1 MNGFARISL
10 LSIAIGC
17 QSKMDE
23 ATVRST
29 FEAAFKEHNPTEG
42 QYGWE
47 LVGKGQWFKGSMF
60 STECLKE
67 NMLAYPDL
75 NNPGRLSPDF
85 ALQYTFTASTKRGY
99 CIDMG
104 SDLRPVIDSI

>member
-1 MNGFARISL
+1 
-10 LSIAIGC
+10 
-17 QSKMDE
+17 
-23 ATVRST
+23 
-29 FEAAFKEHNPTEG
+29 
-42 QYGWE
+42 
-47 LVGKGQWFKGSMF
+47 MF

-85 ALQYTFTASTKRGY
+85 ALQYSFTASTKRGY

-104 SDLRPVIDSI
+104 SDLRPVIDSIEPVSELGSYDIRPTFIMTQ